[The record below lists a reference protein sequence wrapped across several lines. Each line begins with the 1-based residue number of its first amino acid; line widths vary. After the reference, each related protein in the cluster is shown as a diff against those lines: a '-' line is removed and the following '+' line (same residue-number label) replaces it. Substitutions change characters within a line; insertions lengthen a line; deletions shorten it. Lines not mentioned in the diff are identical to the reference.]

1 MELQMTSQGRLL
13 KVFCLAA
20 LFAGIG
26 SLVYGVA
33 LAVGNFADID
43 AWVTTGEGLLSSV
56 LGVRTAILANV
67 PSNTAKIKSKY
78 LIAALAAIAV
88 IAYLAYSRANVQI
101 PQLALAAIVCVIVLA
116 GFFIA
121 SSIVK
126 EQLRK

>member
-1 MELQMTSQGRLL
+1 MTSQGRLL
-13 KVFCLAA
+13 KIFCLAA
-20 LFAGIG
+20 LFVGIG
-26 SLVYGVA
+26 SLAYGVL
-33 LAVGNFADID
+33 LAVADLSDID
-43 AWVTTGEGLLSSV
+43 AWVTTGEGLLSTV

-88 IAYLAYSRANVQI
+88 IAYLAYSKANVQVA
-101 PQLALAAIVCVIVLA
+101 QLALAAIVCVIVVA

-121 SSIVK
+121 AGIVK

>member
-1 MELQMTSQGRLL
+1 MTSQGRLL

-20 LFAGIG
+20 LFVGIG
-26 SLVYGVA
+26 SLVYGVI
-33 LAVGNFADID
+33 LAVANFADID
-43 AWVTTGEGLLSSV
+43 AWVTTGEGLLSAV

-88 IAYLAYSRANVQI
+88 IAYLAYSRANVQMA
-101 PQLALAAIVCVIVLA
+101 QLFLAALVCGIVVV
-116 GFFIA
+116 GFAIA
-121 SSIVK
+121 SGIVK